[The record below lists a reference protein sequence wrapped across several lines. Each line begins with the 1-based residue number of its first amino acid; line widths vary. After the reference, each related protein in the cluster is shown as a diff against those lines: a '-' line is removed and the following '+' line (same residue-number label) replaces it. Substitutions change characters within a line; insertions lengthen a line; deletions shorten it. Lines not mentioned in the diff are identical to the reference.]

1 MMSLKTPKILLTTVL
16 MAGSF
21 AAFAQTTTPAEG
33 TTAVGV
39 TKQEASKA
47 IQKAVPS
54 SNVATVVNNEPKAT
68 GSAATVTTTAPAT
81 TATATAA
88 TTMAD
93 APPKMIK
100 RKARADRN

>member
-1 MMSLKTPKILLTTVL
+1 MISLKTPKILLATVL
-16 MAGSF
+16 IAGSV
-21 AAFAQTTTPAEG
+21 AAFAQTTAPAEG

-47 IQKAVPS
+47 MKKAVPS

-68 GSAATVTTTAPAT
+68 DSAATVTTTVPAS
-81 TATATAA
+81 

-93 APPKMIK
+93 APPKTIK